1 MTTCYPVWTVWPPG
15 LLVLTSS
22 LSISMLEKGRH
33 GQWPDF
39 TFLLYQSK
47 WRGKR
52 NWWWN
57 VGRWMQCQWHH
68 CHFAKALFHSS
79 LCSSPFHPAIKSKAS
94 WRRSK
99 GQLSDHWA
107 RKSVGMAQ
115 HQAQSSSL
123 RVSKWSN
130 IYQSSLLSLLP
141 PPSSFLPKD
150 KNYHL
155 EGHFI
160 AAELLSDCISAEAEV
175 STLLGV
181 RQSPADQLLS
191 KSPVL

>member
-1 MTTCYPVWTVWPPG
+1 MLSNLDCLASWFTTTDTLIFYFHAWKVER
-15 LLVLTSS
+15 S
-22 LSISMLEKGRH
+22 GRH

-47 WRGKR
+47 WSGKR
-52 NWWWN
+52 NL
-57 VGRWMQCQWHH
+57 HH
-68 CHFAKALFHSS
+68 GETGAGECNANGTTAILQRHSFIPLYAALLST
-79 LCSSPFHPAIKSKAS
+79 LPLRSKAS

-107 RKSVGMAQ
+107 RKSAGMAQ

-123 RVSKWSN
+123 HLSKWSN

-150 KNYHL
+150 KNYH
-155 EGHFI
+155 
-160 AAELLSDCISAEAEV
+160 
-175 STLLGV
+175 
-181 RQSPADQLLS
+181 
-191 KSPVL
+191 